1 MLLSQTRKYPVP
13 RSLSAW
19 VTATLVVVAG
29 AWTLPSASH
38 ARAVAVSSGTFHE
51 VGHLHRTTKNGASFT
66 EQGPASGTYNGTL
79 TLYLTTT
86 QTGVTFRMSGNPS
99 GGTLSGR
106 GSATVES
113 EANIAKVVGTAV
125 FTGGTGRY
133 AHARVTGL
141 KVSGTLNRESY
152 SLVVTFDGHLYY

>member
-1 MLLSQTRKYPVP
+1 MLLSQIRKYSVP
-13 RSLSAW
+13 PSLLIW
-19 VTATLVVVAG
+19 ITAALVAVVG
-29 AWTLPSASH
+29 AWTLPSASR
-38 ARAVAVSSGTFHE
+38 AGAVAARGGAFHE
-51 VGHLHRTTKNGASFT
+51 IGHLHRTSKNGASFT
-66 EQGPASGTYNGTL
+66 EQGPSSGTYNGTL

-86 QTGVTFRMSGNPS
+86 QRGVTFRMSGNTS

-113 EANIAKVVGTAV
+113 EAKIAKVVGTAV

-152 SLVVTFDGHLYY
+152 FLVVTFDGHLSY

>member
-1 MLLSQTRKYPVP
+1 MLLSQTRKHPVP
-13 RSLSAW
+13 RSLPAW

-51 VGHLHRTTKNGASFT
+51 VGHLHRTSKNGASFT

-79 TLYLTTT
+79 TLYLITT